1 MDFLVVIFMFAL
13 PVVMAILDSK
23 KRAKTGTPQV
33 KSEPVKTEAKFDYEL
48 AHEDLN
54 TPLEYIFE
62 QEKTEVQTPVEAPK
76 AIRKAPPKAKEK
88 EPEKEPEKEHFS
100 DRLTEAQK
108 LVVYSEIMKPKFEK

>member
-1 MDFLVVIFMFAL
+1 MEFLVVIFMFAL

-33 KSEPVKTEAKFDYEL
+33 KSEPVKPEAKFDYEL
-48 AHEDLN
+48 AQEDFS

-62 QEKTEVQTPVEAPK
+62 QEKTEVKTPVEAPK
-76 AIRKAPPKAKEK
+76 AIRKAPPKAK
-88 EPEKEPEKEHFS
+88 EKEPEKEHFS